1 MIKRVQLQNWRT
13 HKDSEF
19 EFSRGTNV
27 LVGPMG
33 AGKSSVMSGICFA
46 LFGTFPEVVARDL
59 KLEEVITSKPHPAEY
74 ARVKVEFDYGGGEYA
89 GGRTIHPQGTNEGK
103 LYRAGKL
110 IAGPKTTEATK
121 RLEEILEMDYDLFS
135 RAVYS
140 EQNQLD
146 YFLRLSASQRKEK
159 FDELLEINKYER
171 VRGNAVS
178 VGNRVRRLAEDRKE
192 FLRRLRERLPQGGEH
207 GLLETKKN
215 LEQKERQAAEQ
226 AGKLEAEK
234 KNVLGLEK
242 SVAALAE
249 RERAFK
255 ALKEKAVKERARGP
269 PGGRGRRGGGRGGG
283 GGGPPGRPRAP
294 PRPDR

>member
-74 ARVKVEFDYGGGEYA
+74 ARVKVEFDYGGEEYA
-89 GGRTIHPQGTNEGK
+89 VERTIHRKGTNEGK
-103 LYRAGKL
+103 LYRGGKL
-110 IAGPKTTEATK
+110 IAGPKTTEATA
-121 RLEEILEMDYDLFS
+121 RLEEILEMNYDLFS

-146 YFLRLSASQRKEK
+146 YFLRLSAAQRKEK
-159 FDELLEINKYER
+159 FDELLEISKYEN
-171 VRGNAVS
+171 VRGNAVALS
-178 VGNRVRRLAEDRKE
+178 NRLKKMAEDRKA
-192 FLRRLRERLPQGGEH
+192 FLEEQRKRLDERDLREAKET
-207 GLLETKKN
+207 LEK
-215 LEQKERQAAEQ
+215 KERLAQDA
-226 AGKLEAEK
+226 
-234 KNVLGLEK
+234 LG
-242 SVAALAE
+242 
-249 RERAFK
+249 
-255 ALKEKAVKERARGP
+255 
-269 PGGRGRRGGGRGGG
+269 
-283 GGGPPGRPRAP
+283 PRAAP
-294 PRPDR
+294 KKES